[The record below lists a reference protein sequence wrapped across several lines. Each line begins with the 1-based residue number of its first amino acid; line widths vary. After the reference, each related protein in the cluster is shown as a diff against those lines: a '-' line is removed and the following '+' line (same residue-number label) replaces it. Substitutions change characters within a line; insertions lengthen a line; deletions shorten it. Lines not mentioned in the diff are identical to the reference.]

1 MYAFLEL
8 YSRILTNFPNF
19 RGYFDAMYRSGIIG
33 KHLSELITNPKDKEE
48 MLNKSIDIFSFLLE
62 AVPPSIDEV
71 MILFQFIY

>member
-1 MYAFLEL
+1 
-8 YSRILTNFPNF
+8 
-19 RGYFDAMYRSGIIG
+19 MYRSGIIG